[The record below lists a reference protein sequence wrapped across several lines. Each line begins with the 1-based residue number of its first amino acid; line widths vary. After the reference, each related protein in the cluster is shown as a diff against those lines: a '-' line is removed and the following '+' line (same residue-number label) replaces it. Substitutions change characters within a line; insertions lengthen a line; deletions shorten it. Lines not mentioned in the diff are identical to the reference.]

1 MSSQLLMIED
11 DTRLAEMV
19 GEYLGQSGLHVT
31 HRADGKSGL
40 AQLQGPEAGPLPDLV
55 ILDLMLPDM
64 DGLEVCRRIRSL
76 QGPAAQVP
84 VLMLTAKG
92 DPMDRIIGLELGADD
107 YLPKP
112 FEPRELLARIR
123 AILRRRTD
131 GGTPAATPALRFGS
145 LEIDRDARTVTV
157 GGQVAD
163 LTSYQFDLLVTLAE
177 RAGRVLTR
185 DQIMEAV
192 RGRERGADDSLPKPF
207 DPRELLARIRAILRR
222 RTDGGTPAATPALR
236 FGSLE
241 IDRDARTVTVGGQV
255 ADLTSYQFDLLVTL
269 AERAGRVLTRDQI
282 MEAVRG
288 RELDA
293 FDRSIDVHM
302 GRIRAAIEA
311 DAKNPRR
318 ILTVRGVGYVFAKQ
332 QD

>member
-1 MSSQLLMIED
+1 MTTQLLMIED
-11 DTRLAEMV
+11 DSRLAQMV
-19 GEYLGQSGLHVT
+19 VEYLGQSGMQVAHCG
-31 HRADGKSGL
+31 DGQSGL
-40 AQLQGPEAGPLPDLV
+40 ARLQEVGGSTALPDLV

-64 DGLEVCRRIRSL
+64 DGLDVCRNLRGM
-76 QGPAAQVP
+76 QGPAARVP

-123 AILRRRTD
+123 AVLRRRTE
-131 GGTPAATPALRFGS
+131 GGAPQAQALRFGA

-157 GGQVAD
+157 AGQPCE
-163 LTSYQFDLLVTLAE
+163 LTSYQFDLLVA
-177 RAGRVLTR
+177 
-185 DQIMEAV
+185 M
-192 RGRERGADDSLPKPF
+192 
-207 DPRELLARIRAILRR
+207 
-222 RTDGGTPAATPALR
+222 
-236 FGSLE
+236 
-241 IDRDARTVTVGGQV
+241 
-255 ADLTSYQFDLLVTL
+255 

-288 RELDA
+288 RELEA

-302 GRIRAAIEA
+302 GRIRAAIED